1 MSQLLSRNAFREAVL
16 SRSNDKCVICRCFA
30 TAAHHVIERS
40 LWPDGGYYID
50 NGVALCNTDHINAE
64 KTTLT
69 CEEVRKAAGISEV
82 VIPPLFSKYNRYDKW
97 GNIYLDDNNRL
108 KGPLFNSEQCQKV
121 LKFAGVLNQF
131 RDYSEISD
139 CIKYPRTR
147 HIMGSGLQKDD
158 VDDYADFDELEGKAL
173 VVEEKIDG
181 ANTAISFENCEL
193 RLQCRGHY
201 LTGKGDWPEFDQFKV
216 WANTWTNQLFD
227 MLEDRYIMY
236 GEWMSS
242 FHSVYYD
249 ILPHH
254 FMEFD
259 IFDKKR
265 RVFLDTKTRFFM
277 REKATVDISSVRILE
292 NRLFKNMVDIQRC
305 VGLSAFISENAYS
318 NLEKQLV
325 EKNIKGT
332 DVLLELNKDR
342 IMEGLY
348 IKHEEDGIV
357 KDRYK
362 FVRGGFVQT
371 ILSAGEHWQKR
382 ATIPNKVI
390 E

>member
-1 MSQLLSRNAFREAVL
+1 
-16 SRSNDKCVICRCFA
+16 
-30 TAAHHVIERS
+30 
-40 LWPDGGYYID
+40 
-50 NGVALCNTDHINAE
+50 
-64 KTTLT
+64 
-69 CEEVRKAAGISEV
+69 
-82 VIPPLFSKYNRYDKW
+82 
-97 GNIYLDDNNRL
+97 
-108 KGPLFNSEQCQKV
+108 
-121 LKFAGVLNQF
+121 
-131 RDYSEISD
+131 
-139 CIKYPRTR
+139 
-147 HIMGSGLQKDD
+147 
-158 VDDYADFDELEGKAL
+158 
-173 VVEEKIDG
+173 
-181 ANTAISFENCEL
+181 
-193 RLQCRGHY
+193 
-201 LTGKGDWPEFDQFKV
+201 
-216 WANTWTNQLFD
+216 
-227 MLEDRYIMY
+227 
-236 GEWMSS
+236 MSS

-382 ATIPNKVI
+382 PTIPNKVI